1 MTQNQNQHNYVIRIP
16 LSTSKLLNDK
26 IKNYQIKI
34 MSNSAHLKNHK
45 VMELGIDLVSLY
57 IEENPTELDLEMEKI
72 INAVHETKTQY
83 DLFQSNNYDEDEEK
97 EDEKVYRIS
106 FKSGWNTNS
115 RGIYLLPCEKDQQHL
130 EYIAEHLSN
139 CLADIDTNVSV
150 RENYVPKLY
159 IFEDPNDN
167 TSFYEK
173 KKKKVFWRRSHHDIM
188 QVKEFHLIKL
198 STMKTVA
205 CFTKKSNCLDY
216 ENLNEQIK

>member
-16 LSTSKLLNDK
+16 LSTSKLLNEK

-83 DLFQSNNYDEDEEK
+83 DLFQSNNYDEEK

-115 RGIYLLPCEKDQQHL
+115 
-130 EYIAEHLSN
+130 
-139 CLADIDTNVSV
+139 
-150 RENYVPKLY
+150 
-159 IFEDPNDN
+159 
-167 TSFYEK
+167 
-173 KKKKVFWRRSHHDIM
+173 
-188 QVKEFHLIKL
+188 
-198 STMKTVA
+198 
-205 CFTKKSNCLDY
+205 
-216 ENLNEQIK
+216 